1 MTDTQN
7 DSIKKKIRALLS
19 KTVENGVTEGEA
31 MLAAAK
37 AAELMEKYDIETG
50 DLEEP
55 VEGIGEAR
63 LDIDPAMSDALWRI
77 GIAIG
82 ELCMCK
88 FLVYQINRS
97 KVVFVGYDSDREI
110 AAYLMEVCARAL
122 KNETEAEDRRNNL
135 YVHRVRLRKRLGFI
149 EGMSTRLAER
159 ISKLAWK
166 RKQGGTGLVVVK
178 MDKINEHIGDI
189 DSVTPRESIRD
200 DASWANG
207 RKKADSVR
215 LSQAVGADG
224 TPGVFGLEDKREQ
237 A

>member
-1 MTDTQN
+1 MTEQQN
-7 DSIKKKIRALLS
+7 DTIKKKIRGLLS

-37 AAELMEKYDIETG
+37 AAELMEKYDIETA
-50 DLEEP
+50 DLGEP

-63 LDIDPAMSDALWRI
+63 LDIEPAMSDALWRI
-77 GIAIG
+77 GIAIA
-82 ELCMCK
+82 ELCICK
-88 FLVYQINRS
+88 CLVYRIDRS
-97 KVVFVGYDSDREI
+97 KIVFVGYDSDREI

-122 KNETEAEDRRNNL
+122 KNETGAEDRRNEL
-135 YVHRVRLRKRLGFI
+135 YEKRVRIRKRLGFI

-178 MDKINEHIGDI
+178 MDKINEHVGDI
-189 DSVTPRESIRD
+189 GSVSPRKSIRD
-200 DASWANG
+200 DGSFANG
-207 RKKADSVR
+207 RKKADAVR

-224 TPGVFGLEDKREQ
+224 TPGVFSLDDKRDL